1 MKISFIGYG
10 NIAQAMTKSLT
21 NHLNYKLQAASPSL
35 QIGVNADNVFT
46 HHDNLAIMN
55 GADVIVIA
63 VKPIKVAEVLAQINH
78 AIPPNCL
85 LISLAAGLSLSWLE
99 KHCVEKQAII
109 RAMPN
114 TPIAVKK
121 GATPLIAN
129 QFVSREQKEFSTN
142 LFQCMGMSTWVT
154 NEDNMDVFTALSG
167 SGPAYVFLFLE
178 AMIHAA
184 EKLGLEEDVA
194 QAFALQTMT
203 GAVELANASKL
214 SVNELRKKVTSS
226 GGTTAAA
233 IQVLKEE
240 KFEEIVF
247 KAMSAA
253 FMRSKELESKIN

>member
-1 MKISFIGYG
+1 MKISLIGYG

-21 NHLNYKLQAASPSL
+21 NHLNYKLQAAAPSL
-35 QIGVNADNVFT
+35 QIGVNADNVYT
-46 HHDNLAIMN
+46 HHDNLAIIN
-55 GADVIVIA
+55 GADVIIIA
-63 VKPIKVAEVLAQINH
+63 VKPRKVVDVLAQIKQ
-78 AIPPNCL
+78 AILPNCL
-85 LISLAAGLSLSWLE
+85 LISLAAGLSLAWLE
-99 KHCVEKQAII
+99 KHSVEKQAIV

-114 TPIAVKK
+114 TPIAVNK

-129 QFVSREQKEFSTN
+129 QFVSRDQKEFSTQ

-154 NEDNMDVFTALSG
+154 NEDNMDIFTALSG

-184 EKLGLEEDVA
+184 EKLGLEEDLA
-194 QAFALQTMT
+194 RAFALQTIS
-203 GAVELANASKL
+203 GAIELANASEL
-214 SVNELRKKVTSS
+214 NTNELCKNVTSS

-240 KFEEIVF
+240 KFEQIVF

-253 FMRSKELESKIN
+253 FRRSKELELKMT